1 MRSDLFDGVLAFTR
15 VAERRSFTAAAAELG
30 VTPAAISWTIK
41 QLEARAGV
49 PLLARTTRSVGL
61 TEAGEVFLEQVR
73 SGVAHVEAGFEAAQ
87 RLGGRPRGL
96 LRINLPKVA
105 ETLLEPMLPKFT
117 AAYPDIELE
126 LMVEDRFID
135 IVAEGYDAGIR
146 IGESIAKDMVAVRLT
161 QPSPLTVVGSPIYF
175 AKHGKPQR
183 PEDLSE
189 HPCINIRQSSGALYR
204 WVFQEQRKGGKP
216 REFEMAV
223 KGPLIVNSAGM
234 TLSAAVS
241 GIGLTY
247 SVAGNI
253 EHLVRQGLLEP
264 CLETFMPMMP
274 GFFIYYPSRAQA
286 LPKLRALLDFW
297 SGVRTANA
305 T

>member
-1 MRSDLFDGVLAFTR
+1 MKGDLFDGVLAFTR
-15 VAERRSFTAAAAELG
+15 VAERQSFTAAAAELG
-30 VTPAAISWTIK
+30 VTTAAISWTIK

-73 SGVAHVEAGFEAAQ
+73 SGVESVEAGFKAAQ

-105 ETLLEPMLPKFT
+105 ETLLEPMLPQFT

-126 LMVEDRFID
+126 LVVEDRFID
-135 IVAEGYDAGIR
+135 IVAERYDAGIR
-146 IGESIAKDMVAVRLT
+146 IGESIAKDMIAVRLT
-161 QPSPLTVVGSPIYF
+161 QPSPLTVVGSPAYF
-175 AKHGKPQR
+175 AGHGKPER
-183 PEDLSE
+183 PEQLSE
-189 HPCINIRQSSGALYR
+189 HACINIRQSSGALYR
-204 WVFQEQRKGGKP
+204 WVFEERLKDAKP

-223 KGPLIVNSAGM
+223 RGPLIVNSAAM

-247 SVAGNI
+247 TVAANI
-253 EHLVRQGLLEP
+253 RQLVARGLLEP
-264 CLETFMPMMP
+264 CLEAFMPTMP

-286 LPKLRALLDFW
+286 LPKLRAFLNFW
-297 SGVRTANA
+297 AAQN
-305 T
+305 